1 VFDRRPVTVADE
13 VAIVQGSTACPDR
26 TYSDLWVI
34 RLDADDRCRE
44 FTGCWMEHPAPA
56 AG

>member
-1 VFDRRPVTVADE
+1 MTVTDE
-13 VAIVQGSTACPDR
+13 VMIVQGSTACPEPA
-26 TYSDLWVI
+26 YSVLWVI

-44 FTGCWMEHPAPA
+44 FTGCRMEHPAPT